1 MSEFSKG
8 NLSAARV
15 LDGWYAACRSDEL
28 QGTPI
33 SRTIYDMP
41 IVLFRDAGGRASA
54 LLDRCAHRNAPL
66 SLGQVDDAG
75 RIACPYHGWRFDGG
89 GACRE
94 VPGLLDGGD
103 HAGRSVPSFAA
114 CEQDDFVWI
123 WARADAEP
131 VGRPVAIPHAR
142 DDDYIVVVREYDVEC
157 TMHAALENA
166 LDVPHTAFVHRGDF
180 RGKGSN
186 EIEAVRRRIPN
197 GIEVEYLGEPPLSGE
212 ATDEHG
218 NAIVSEHWD
227 RFFLP
232 GVAQVEYR
240 TAPDKHLISTL
251 PHTPIS
257 EMRTRFWLVSC
268 WKVPE
273 DKREAMRPVIE
284 KQLDTIL
291 PQDVEILR
299 EQTRRIRDFGGES
312 YRSTEL
318 DLMGPEILRMLRQSE
333 RGLPADEAN
342 IERRIKLRV
351 F

>member
-131 VGRPVAIPHAR
+131 VGRP
-142 DDDYIVVVREYDVEC
+142 
-157 TMHAALENA
+157 
-166 LDVPHTAFVHRGDF
+166 
-180 RGKGSN
+180 
-186 EIEAVRRRIPN
+186 EASRPSTSLRIPDTRLPCPRFSDIGTVTGACTSSCLW
-197 GIEVEYLGEPPLSGE
+197 GIS
-212 ATDEHG
+212 
-218 NAIVSEHWD
+218 
-227 RFFLP
+227 P
-232 GVAQVEYR
+232 G
-240 TAPDKHLISTL
+240 
-251 PHTPIS
+251 
-257 EMRTRFWLVSC
+257 
-268 WKVPE
+268 
-273 DKREAMRPVIE
+273 
-284 KQLDTIL
+284 
-291 PQDVEILR
+291 
-299 EQTRRIRDFGGES
+299 G
-312 YRSTEL
+312 
-318 DLMGPEILRMLRQSE
+318 
-333 RGLPADEAN
+333 
-342 IERRIKLRV
+342 
-351 F
+351 